1 MIVRPYLTVGNQAI
15 YSPAGRE
22 DIQITVTVRQV
33 VRKGQWAIVAYRD
46 GAKRL
51 CRAEQLHP
59 MPEAR
64 MKPVVSIRQV
74 VEEYEAMDGDVS
86 SYERLKKKH
95 GLR

>member
-1 MIVRPYLTVGNQAI
+1 MIVRPYLTPGNQVI

-33 VRKGQWAIVAYRD
+33 IRKGQWAIVAYRD

-51 CRAEQLHP
+51 CRVEQLHP

-74 VEEYEAMDGDVS
+74 VEDFGARGGDVG
-86 SYERLKKKH
+86 SYERLTKKN
-95 GLR
+95 GVG